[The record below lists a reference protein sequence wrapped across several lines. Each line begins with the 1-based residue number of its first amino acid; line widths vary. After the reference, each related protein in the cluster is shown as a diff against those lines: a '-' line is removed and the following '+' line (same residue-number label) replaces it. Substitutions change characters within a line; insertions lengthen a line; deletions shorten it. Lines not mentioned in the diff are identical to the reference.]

1 MIQPQM
7 STVLSFRNP
16 ELKDTDS
23 HPELLTMITGKDFT
37 AAPPARGVLPHCEN
51 PPGCTFHYFD
61 GRTKAQRGNGAGP
74 RTHHEEVTALEFT
87 PRVTHHHLL
96 STRSPWPPSPTL
108 SPAGSAG
115 VQPGAEPAR
124 MRAVGEGGRGEG
136 GAGSLSPTS
145 SSS

>member
-23 HPELLTMITGKDFT
+23 HPELLTMTTGKDFT
-37 AAPPARGVLPHCEN
+37 AAPPARGVLRHCEN
-51 PPGCTFHYFD
+51 PPGYTFHYFD